1 MTELKRTP
9 LYEAAIKSGGKM
21 VPFSG
26 WEMAVQFEGLIKEH
40 KTVRESC
47 GMFDISHMG
56 SLRLI
61 GENVKDK
68 LQYLVP
74 TDLDRLTVGK
84 ACYSVL
90 MNDEGGIRDDL
101 IIYDRGDSEVVVLSL
116 IHI

>member
-90 MNDEGGIRDDL
+90 MNDEGAVSYTHLTLPTRF
-101 IIYDRGDSEVVVLSL
+101 SV
-116 IHI
+116 